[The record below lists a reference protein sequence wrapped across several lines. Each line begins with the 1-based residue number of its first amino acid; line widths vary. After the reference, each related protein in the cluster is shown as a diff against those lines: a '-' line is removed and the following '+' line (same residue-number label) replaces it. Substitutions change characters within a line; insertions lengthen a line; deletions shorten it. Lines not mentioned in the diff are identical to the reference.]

1 MVHLDSVRYSQ
12 PNSHPLE
19 TNVKRV
25 ALPAE
30 LVARIRA
37 GESVSADEITAAQ
50 ERVLKPLPH
59 EPENNDFYLRPPPV
73 PAKRCLQAGEIRNS
87 SFLLETINFYY
98 PCYIRWRWRRCS

>member
-1 MVHLDSVRYSQ
+1 MVHLDSVRCSQ
-12 PNSHPLE
+12 HNSHPLE

-59 EPENNDFYLRPPPV
+59 EPENNDWLPPTTTSTRKKV
-73 PAKRCLQAGEIRNS
+73 PTSRRNKK
-87 SFLLETINFYY
+87 
-98 PCYIRWRWRRCS
+98 